1 MSEMTRRS
9 VFLEEIGVG
18 PLWLRR
24 DDGIAPIGVAL
35 IEAVPL
41 AADSAQ
47 QEEIIAVPAE
57 ISAALMSNPESLPQI
72 DAIGMQAAKL
82 SPVKDAALSAWSDDD
97 AVISPPLSPLPPSP
111 PSPQVQVQGRLAQS
125 PTAMEWPQLQKAVAE
140 CTACGLCRGRKN
152 TVFGVGDSKAKWLFI
167 GEGPGRNE
175 DIQGE
180 PFVGPAGK
188 LLDNILLAMGL
199 ARGENAYIA
208 NIVKCRPTDENG
220 RDRPPAADEVAACLP
235 YLQRQIELIQP
246 AVLVALGK
254 TAALSLLGLDPGTPV
269 SKLRGSVHR
278 YADRPLIVTYH
289 PAYLLRQL
297 ADKGKVWSDL
307 CLAMSTYA
315 NIAE

>member
-1 MSEMTRRS
+1 MSEMSRRS
-9 VFLEEIGVG
+9 VFLDEIGLG

-24 DDGIAPIGVAL
+24 DGVAGLAGAELIKTDVAPAVENPAVPVPQPIGPMASRVQDNA
-35 IEAVPL
+35 AVS
-41 AADSAQ
+41 AWAD
-47 QEEIIAVPAE
+47 AE
-57 ISAALMSNPESLPQI
+57 PISTP
-72 DAIGMQAAKL
+72 QAAVQAGI
-82 SPVKDAALSAWSDDD
+82 STAAMDW
-97 AVISPPLSPLPPSP
+97 
-111 PSPQVQVQGRLAQS
+111 
-125 PTAMEWPQLQKAVAE
+125 EQLQKAVAS
-140 CTACGLCRGRKN
+140 CTACGLCQGRKN

-199 ARGENAYIA
+199 KRGENAYIA
-208 NIVKCRPTDENG
+208 NIVKCRPTDGTG

-246 AVLVALGK
+246 TVLVALGK
-254 TAALSLLGLDPGTPV
+254 TAALSLLGLDPATPV

-278 YADRPLIVTYH
+278 YADRPLVVTYH

-297 ADKGKVWSDL
+297 GDKGKVWSDL

-315 NIAE
+315 NAGE